1 MNAADPGWRQ
11 LGAVLLEAGLL
22 SEHDLAAALAEQQR
36 SGRRL
41 GEILVTRGLVSK
53 AALANA
59 LAEQHGGLLRTEHGF
74 GTGLRGLSGSPPAG
88 SGPEQA
94 AASPPLSL
102 TQPPEPPLS
111 DEATSTV
118 GGAEHAEGLETAP
131 GDLPGLPE
139 RPSGTTA
146 APPLTAVQTTS
157 PEQQRDHECEVEPRP
172 PPELAHLLFVPT
184 PGGYLLLQS
193 GQAPAVGEE
202 VELPEAPTRLVVA
215 KVARSP
221 LPLDE
226 RICAYLQAR

>member
-74 GTGLRGLSGSPPAG
+74 ATGLRGLSGSPPAG
-88 SGPEQA
+88 SGPEQP

-102 TQPPEPPLS
+102 TQPPEPQLS
-111 DEATSTV
+111 NAATST
-118 GGAEHAEGLETAP
+118 AAP
-131 GDLPGLPE
+131 NTQKAWKPTRATFPACQSGLPG
-139 RPSGTTA
+139 R
-146 APPLTAVQTTS
+146 
-157 PEQQRDHECEVEPRP
+157 RRRHR
-172 PPELAHLLFVPT
+172 
-184 PGGYLLLQS
+184 
-193 GQAPAVGEE
+193 
-202 VELPEAPTRLVVA
+202 
-215 KVARSP
+215 
-221 LPLDE
+221 
-226 RICAYLQAR
+226 